1 MSLAYR
7 WCRRDHAGVR
17 GIPEVG
23 GRRLGA
29 PGRESGVSGKPA
41 RCLGPPQRRAGG
53 CHGCRLLRA
62 QVRPDRSTEAVWA
75 SIVRAP
81 LEDGGAE
88 PEGGEA
94 ERPGGD
100 RASRC
105 WPSEEQ
111 WEKASPG
118 REVACAGGQ
127 ACFRRAQ
134 DTAGREPGPLCSLP
148 FWLHPEAC
156 GILVLPPGIKPG
168 RALEGAVLTTELP
181 RTSSGACS
189 LGKLE
194 RVVPGVMKWGWWG
207 EALGP

>member
-62 QVRPDRSTEAVWA
+62 QVRPDGSTEAVWA

-88 PEGGEA
+88 PEW
-94 ERPGGD
+94 ERL
-100 RASRC
+100 S
-105 WPSEEQ
+105 
-111 WEKASPG
+111 
-118 REVACAGGQ
+118 GQ
-127 ACFRRAQ
+127 EGTERR
-134 DTAGREPGPLCSLP
+134 DAGRARSSGKRRPRGGK
-148 FWLHPEAC
+148 W
-156 GILVLPPGIKPG
+156 LVL
-168 RALEGAVLTTELP
+168 GARPASGGHKTQQGGSQVCFVLYLFGFTLKHVE
-181 RTSSGACS
+181 S
-189 LGKLE
+189 
-194 RVVPGVMKWGWWG
+194 
-207 EALGP
+207 